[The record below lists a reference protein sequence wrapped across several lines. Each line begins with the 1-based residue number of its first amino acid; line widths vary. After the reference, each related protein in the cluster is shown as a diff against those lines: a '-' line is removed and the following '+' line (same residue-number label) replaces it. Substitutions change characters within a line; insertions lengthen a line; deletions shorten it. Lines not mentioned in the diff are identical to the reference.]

1 MTTTPIRRTTFPSGA
16 VIPAL
21 GQGTWYLGEHRLRHD
36 EELAALRTGID
47 IGLTAID
54 TAEMYGDGAS
64 ERLVGEAITGR
75 RDEVFLISK
84 VLPSNATAAGVRRA
98 CEASLERLGT
108 DHLDLYL
115 LHWRGGVPLAET
127 VAGFEALARDGLIRG
142 WGVSNFDTEDLDEL
156 LEVPGGENVQT
167 NQVLYNLARR
177 GPEFDLLPWCEA
189 RGIPLMS
196 YSPVDHGRL
205 LQHPV
210 VGAVARAKG
219 LTTAQLAIAWVLRLA
234 PAMCAMV
241 KASDRD
247 HVQQNRA
254 AVDVDFTPAELAKLD
269 LVLPPPTRPAPLEML

>member
-1 MTTTPIRRTTFPSGA
+1 MTTPNRTTTFPSGT

-21 GQGTWYLGEHRLRHD
+21 GQGTWYLGEDRRRHD
-36 EELAALRTGID
+36 DELAALRTGID

-64 ERLVGEAITGR
+64 ELLVGEAIAGR
-75 RDEVFLISK
+75 RDDVFLISK
-84 VLPSNATAAGVRRA
+84 VLPNHASTAGTRRA
-98 CEASLERLGT
+98 CEASLRRLGT

-115 LHWRGGVPLAET
+115 LHWRGGIPLAET
-127 VAGFEALARDGLIRG
+127 VDAFEGLVRGGLIRG
-142 WGVSNFDTEDLDEL
+142 WGVSNFDTDDLDEL
-156 LEVPGGENVQT
+156 LEVPGGERVQT

-177 GPEFDLLPWCEA
+177 GPEFDLLPWCRE

-210 VGAVARAKG
+210 VEAVARAKG

-234 PAMCAMV
+234 PEMCAMV
-241 KASDRD
+241 KAGDRD

-254 AVDVDFTPAELAKLD
+254 AVDVDFSAAELAQLD
-269 LVLPPPTRPAPLEML
+269 LVLPPPTRKISLEML

>member
-1 MTTTPIRRTTFPSGA
+1 MTTPNRTTTFPSGA

-21 GQGTWYLGEHRLRHD
+21 GQGTWYLGEDRRRHD
-36 EELAALRTGID
+36 QELAALRTGID

-64 ERLVGEAITGR
+64 ELLVGEAISGR
-75 RDEVFLISK
+75 RDDVFLISK
-84 VLPSNATAAGVRRA
+84 VLPNHASAAGTRRA
-98 CEASLERLGT
+98 CEASLTRLGT

-115 LHWRGGVPLAET
+115 LHWRGGIPLAET
-127 VAGFEALARDGLIRG
+127 VDAFEGLVRDGLIRG
-142 WGVSNFDTEDLDEL
+142 WGVSNFDTDDLDEL
-156 LEVPGGENVQT
+156 LEVPGGEHVQT
-167 NQVLYNLARR
+167 NQILYNLARR
-177 GPEFDLLPWCEA
+177 GPEFDLLPWSVE

-205 LQHPV
+205 LKHPV
-210 VGAVARAKG
+210 VEAVARAKG
-219 LTTAQLAIAWVLRLA
+219 LTTAELAIAWVLRLA

-254 AVDVDFTPAELAKLD
+254 AVDVDFSPAELAQLD
-269 LVLPPPTRPAPLEML
+269 LVLPPPTRKVGLEML